1 MKVKLGSWWGVHKSL
16 GVSMKNMLSPRV
28 SRRVHDGNGGSMRVM
43 EGS

>member
-1 MKVKLGSWWGVHKSL
+1 MSRRVHCGVVHKGL
-16 GVSMKNMLSPRV
+16 GVSIKTMVSPRV